1 MNHAHETPCTQ
12 EAAIAALNSN
22 HAEMATKLERINHTI
37 HGNGDGIGMK
47 TDLALVVQR
56 TEGLVEAIKEM
67 SEKDNRREDVGYTK
81 KMLWVTILAVIA
93 SIVFSTITL
102 IKGSRIKKD
111 IENDVDFKLMFKENK
126 DFSKAPTRSI
136 HYSSPIV
143 TKRDSL
149 RDDSLMKKYRP

>member
-102 IKGSRIKKD
+102 IKGDRVKKD
-111 IENDVDFKLMFKENK
+111 IEDDVDFKLMFKENK

>member
-1 MNHAHETPCTQ
+1 MNHEHETPCTQ
-12 EAAIAALNSN
+12 EAVIAALNSN

-47 TDLALVVQR
+47 TNLALVVQR

-67 SEKDNRREDVGYTK
+67 SEKDNRREDVGHTK

-102 IKGSRIKKD
+102 IRGNQTKKD

-126 DFSKAPTRSI
+126 DFSKAPTRAI
-136 HYSSPIV
+136 HYSSPII
-143 TKRDSL
+143 TKKDSL